1 MSIQTHNCIDCPL
14 KSNCFQKLNPTEL
27 ELVSARKVEL
37 NYRKG
42 ENIAKQGSFVH
53 HILFLQSG
61 LVKIYMELQGKQD
74 LILNILVGPQFIG
87 LPNLF
92 SNSPLQFSVAAIDDS
107 VICAIDIRIIEE
119 MITSNGFFAKSI
131 IEDINQCTRYYFQR
145 ILSTSQKQLSGR
157 MADALL
163 HLSDKIY
170 KSDTFPMQLT
180 RKELAEFAGMSNM
193 SAIRVIKDFEA
204 SGFIEEKKGILTI
217 REKDKIIQL
226 SKNG

>member
-1 MSIQTHNCIDCPL
+1 MSIQIHNCADCPL

-53 HILFLQSG
+53 HILFLQKG
-61 LVKIYMELQGKQD
+61 LVKVYMELQEKQD
-74 LILNILVGPQFIG
+74 LILNIFGESQLIG

-92 SNSPLQFSVAAIDDS
+92 TNNPLQYSVAAINDS
-107 VICAIDIRIIEE
+107 VICAIDIRIFEE
-119 MITSNGFFAKSI
+119 MITSNGFFAKNI
-131 IEDINQCTRYYFQR
+131 IEDINHCTRYYFQR

-163 HLSDKIY
+163 HLSNKIY
-170 KSDTFPMQLT
+170 KNDSFPMLLT

-193 SAIRVIKDFEA
+193 SAVRAIKDFEA
-204 SGFIEEKKGILTI
+204 SGFIQEKKGMLTI
-217 REKDKIIQL
+217 RKKDKIIQL
-226 SKNG
+226 SKSG